1 MTQISTRVVLALAAV
16 LAVGCADPP
25 AAPTPEPVP
34 REPEPSAV
42 TAEAHPTTARVGGI
56 VTLTYRL
63 TPPLDRPVAIW
74 TEVTPPRGA
83 SYETSIDFPAGET
96 TRVYTT
102 GYLSESTIGTTTVRI
117 RGDRLPDG
125 VVLGNPSAYTFTV
138 VE

>member
-25 AAPTPEPVP
+25 AAPSPAPAP

-42 TAEAHPTTARVGGI
+42 TAEAHPTTAHVGEVI
-56 VTLTYRL
+56 TLTYRL

-74 TEVTPPRGA
+74 TDVTPPRGA
-83 SYETSIDFPAGET
+83 GYESSIDFPAGET

-102 GYLSESTIGTTTVRI
+102 GYLSEATIGTTTVRI

-125 VVLGNPSAYTFTV
+125 VVLGEPSSYTFTV